1 MKKLLIFPPGWSPVG
16 PYLALPILKSYL
28 KEKENIEVSIKDLNI
43 EFYDKILSADYIEK
57 ALNNI
62 EEKNLSESEKITLQ
76 LIKMSSLN
84 VDRAKEVF
92 RGEEYFDLEK
102 RNYAE
107 NIIKNALFIISKSIE
122 GSTIDRKRLNLG

>member
-107 NIIKNALFIISKSIE
+107 IIIKKPKIIIIKSIKN
-122 GSTIDRKRLNLG
+122 TKLDVNRKT